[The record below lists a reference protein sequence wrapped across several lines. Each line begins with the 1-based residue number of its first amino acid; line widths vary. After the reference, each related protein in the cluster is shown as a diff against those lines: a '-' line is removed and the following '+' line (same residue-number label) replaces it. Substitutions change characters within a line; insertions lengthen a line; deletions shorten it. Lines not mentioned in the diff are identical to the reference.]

1 MIQYVTAV
9 FTHHLYQK
17 IILILAL
24 TICPIWLHNQPF
36 KEACDIGN
44 ITADT
49 HASNQKLDAD
59 ACLES
64 LESLSLIVD
73 QVISLRLSFM
83 LTASMAFLT
92 QHVGLKVLTCHVLA
106 WRWTYRELNS

>member
-17 IILILAL
+17 IILIILAK
-24 TICPIWLHNQPF
+24 TICPIIWLYNQPF

-44 ITADT
+44 ITAHT

-59 ACLES
+59 ACMES
-64 LESLSLIVD
+64 LET
-73 QVISLRLSFM
+73 R
-83 LTASMAFLT
+83 
-92 QHVGLKVLTCHVLA
+92 
-106 WRWTYRELNS
+106 